1 MFGDIYTSK
10 AAFRGMIS
18 KISDSVVCI
27 TEEDMDLDLFE
38 SRYPIPD
45 GVTYNSYVILDDK
58 VAVLDT
64 ADECVTDAWLADLKT
79 VLNGRSVD
87 YLVIHHM
94 EPDHA
99 ANIATLA
106 DMYPDMKLVGNDMI
120 FRMVTQFFGIDYSD
134 RSIVMEEGGV
144 LELGKHSLRFVM
156 APLVHWPE
164 VMMSYEQSDR
174 LLFTADGF
182 GRFGPADPSYDWC
195 KGARRY
201 YFNIVGK
208 FGKQVMKL
216 LDKVSDLEISA
227 ICPLH
232 GPILKED
239 LGHYVSLYRAWA
251 SYTPEDKGVFIA
263 YTSVYGNTRKAV
275 MRLAE
280 LLDDRGINVKISDL
294 SRTDLS
300 YALEDAF
307 RYDRLAV
314 ATTTYEGGVF
324 PEMEFFLMELK
335 SKKYQNRKVAMID
348 NGTWAPNACNLM
360 KKYFEGMTDI
370 TILEPVISIRSAM
383 NDGDRKS
390 LEDLAAELAKD

>member
-1 MFGDIYTSK
+1 
-10 AAFRGMIS
+10 MIS

-182 GRFGPADPSYDWC
+182 GRFGPADPSYD
-195 KGARRY
+195 
-201 YFNIVGK
+201 
-208 FGKQVMKL
+208 
-216 LDKVSDLEISA
+216 
-227 ICPLH
+227 
-232 GPILKED
+232 
-239 LGHYVSLYRAWA
+239 
-251 SYTPEDKGVFIA
+251 
-263 YTSVYGNTRKAV
+263 
-275 MRLAE
+275 
-280 LLDDRGINVKISDL
+280 
-294 SRTDLS
+294 
-300 YALEDAF
+300 
-307 RYDRLAV
+307 
-314 ATTTYEGGVF
+314 
-324 PEMEFFLMELK
+324 
-335 SKKYQNRKVAMID
+335 
-348 NGTWAPNACNLM
+348 
-360 KKYFEGMTDI
+360 
-370 TILEPVISIRSAM
+370 
-383 NDGDRKS
+383 
-390 LEDLAAELAKD
+390 